1 MDTLSR
7 NIGLTVPLF
16 VLVLVG
22 YCLARWGTWPQER
35 WKGLSGFVF
44 AVALPAL
51 LFRQMTDISDLGS
64 VEPELLLA
72 FFGGCLVVFVAG
84 RIVAR
89 RILGCDGSEQILF
102 ALGGVLSNNVLL
114 GIPLAE
120 ATLGDRALPS
130 VAMVLVFNSLVLWTL
145 ATVSIEW
152 TRTRS
157 VSAAGLRAMALS
169 LAKNPVVMSILAGT
183 AVGLLRIPVPTVV
196 NQPLGMLAT
205 AATPLALVAL
215 GATLTG
221 YQVRSQWR
229 FTAGICVLKLVVQP
243 LAVWSLAVT
252 LGLPTL
258 EVQVVTLLASI
269 SVGANV
275 YLMATRFQVMEGPIA
290 ASLLVSTGLS
300 SLTTP
305 IVLTLLH
312 A

>member
-1 MDTLSR
+1 MNTLSR
-7 NIGLTVPLF
+7 NIGLITPLF
-16 VLVLVG
+16 VLILVG
-22 YCLARWGTWPQER
+22 YCLARWGKWPEET

-51 LFRQMTDISDLGS
+51 LFRQMTDLSHLPS
-64 VEPELLLA
+64 VGPQLLLA
-72 FFGGCLVVFVAG
+72 FFGGCLVVFAIGRFVAW
-84 RIVAR
+84 RIFR
-89 RILGCDGSEQILF
+89 RDGSEQIVF

-114 GIPLAE
+114 GIPLAK

-145 ATVSIEW
+145 ATVSVEW
-152 TRTRS
+152 TRTHA
-157 VSAAGLRAMALS
+157 VSGAELRAMALS
-169 LAKNPVVMSILAGT
+169 LMKNPVVMSILAG
-183 AVGLLRIPVPTVV
+183 AAIGLLHVPVPEVV

-215 GATLTG
+215 GATL
-221 YQVRSQWR
+221 VRYRVRTEWR
-229 FTAGICVLKLVVQP
+229 LTAGIVVLKLVVQP
-243 LAVWSLAVT
+243 LAVWGLASA

-258 EVQVVTLLASI
+258 ETQVVTLLASI

-275 YLMATRFQVMEGPIA
+275 YLMATRFRVLEGPIA

-300 SLTTP
+300 MLTTP